1 MDLSQTP
8 VQIPKRV
15 LIFSFVYFP
24 RFIGGAEIAVKEIT
38 HRINPREVS
47 FSMVTLHI
55 NNDLPSFER
64 IGNIDV
70 YRVGFAV
77 RPNSPFRKISI
88 LVNKLLYPL
97 LGTIKAV
104 LLHQKN
110 KFDRTWS
117 IMANYSSAAAYF
129 FSLIYPKVPF
139 MLTLQEGDPIE
150 WTLKRVKPVMYFY
163 KKMFKRTDHVQT
175 ISTYLA
181 HFAETMGARSVSVVP
196 NGVDVDF
203 FSQMFPQSAL
213 EALNAKL
220 QRKEGE
226 SFVITASR
234 LVHKNGVDSVIS
246 AMKYLD
252 PSIRF
257 IICGVGPDEAYL
269 KELARIEGVEDRVTF
284 VGHVGHEELPKYLRI
299 SDVFIRASRSEG
311 FGNAFVEAMATGIP
325 VIATPVGGITDFL
338 TDKKTGLFCAVDD
351 ASDIAHKISIL
362 LRDIN
367 LSKELVNEAKKMV
380 KERYDWKKISKD
392 MERLFQG

>member
-1 MDLSQTP
+1 
-8 VQIPKRV
+8 
-15 LIFSFVYFP
+15 
-24 RFIGGAEIAVKEIT
+24 
-38 HRINPREVS
+38 
-47 FSMVTLHI
+47 
-55 NNDLPSFER
+55 
-64 IGNIDV
+64 
-70 YRVGFAV
+70 
-77 RPNSPFRKISI
+77 
-88 LVNKLLYPL
+88 
-97 LGTIKAV
+97 
-104 LLHQKN
+104 
-110 KFDRTWS
+110 
-117 IMANYSSAAAYF
+117 
-129 FSLIYPKVPF
+129 